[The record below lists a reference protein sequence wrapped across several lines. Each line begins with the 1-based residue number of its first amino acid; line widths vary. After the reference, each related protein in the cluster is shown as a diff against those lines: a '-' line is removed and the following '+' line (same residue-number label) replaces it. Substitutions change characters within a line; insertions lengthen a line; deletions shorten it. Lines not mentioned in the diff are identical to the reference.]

1 MDKQTRKTSK
11 EIYQSLVPNSSAP
24 STLIQSRSAICSKMN
39 YLQAEYPPLSKSRR
53 NVPWITPLF
62 PPPPSYLLTDPKES
76 QNVSKLKHSSKT
88 IASKQYKAIKH
99 SIQIEIRNAYWS
111 YIESVTFTSDFQPDN
126 NKKLYAFVKL

>member
-1 MDKQTRKTSK
+1 MLKDELFTGW
-11 EIYQSLVPNSSAP
+11 VP
-24 STLIQSRSAICSKMN
+24 STLQVPSGRPMDN
-39 YLQAEYPPLSKSRR
+39 PLF
-53 NVPWITPLF
+53 F
-62 PPPPSYLLTDPKES
+62 PPPPPPPPYLLTDPKES

-126 NKKLYAFVKL
+126 NKTLYAFVKI